1 MGFTGRAIEE
11 PKSPAAHRAWQLLSI
26 FQQAEEGWL
35 LLVDALAEGYSSAW
49 NRQVAVL
56 DDIKAKIQADRDRA
70 CFILSILTAGVAGG
84 LLGGVASG
92 AVRTMGDKTFKEAFI
107 KNFLTNAASDG
118 ASQFGGSAVSY
129 FQSHGG
135 NPFASPGIEPSTYS
149 ATMQK
154 NVRLLFAGFH
164 DHLADIVDDL
174 ESGKAPAQ
182 DGEQW
187 YQYYRSSPLIQSFP
201 SAADVNRYDFERDA
215 SLCLWIAWGAQRD
228 FAYWN
233 EAWRAIEDPPDFGD
247 SVRGNYL
254 MKQIKIDG
262 YRSDMSNWDPI
273 LAEIRQID
281 PTLEMRVK
289 RSANVTFPTGNLVF
303 STTITKRETHI
314 DLRTLK
320 SLGFYSRIKSAQVMS
335 GYLAGAPLM
344 TPEGARRLMLTMT
357 DIPRMH

>member
-11 PKSPAAHRAWQLLSI
+11 PKNPAAHRAWQLLSI

-49 NRQVAVL
+49 YRQVAVL
-56 DDIKAKIQADRDRA
+56 DGIKAKIQADRDRA

-84 LLGGVASG
+84 LLGGIASG
-92 AVRTMGDKTFKEAFI
+92 AVDNMESKSFKQIFA

-129 FQSHGG
+129 FQSSGSTA
-135 NPFASPGIEPSTYS
+135 FASPGIEPSTYS

-164 DHLADIVDDL
+164 DHVADIVDDL
-174 ESGKAPAQ
+174 DSGKAPAQ

-187 YQYYRSSPLIQSFP
+187 YQYYRSSPPIQSFP
-201 SAADVNRYDFERDA
+201 SAKGVNDHDFERDA
-215 SLCLWIAWGAQRD
+215 SLCLWIAWGAERD
-228 FAYWN
+228 FPYWN
-233 EAWRAIEDPPDFGD
+233 EAWRSVENPPSSVGTVLGLGSRED
-247 SVRGNYL
+247 
-254 MKQIKIDG
+254 IKYQG
-262 YRSDMSNWDPI
+262 YKDDIANWDPI
-273 LAEIRQID
+273 MAEIRQID

-289 RSANVTFPTGNLVF
+289 RSINYRFPTGNFVY

-320 SLGFYSRIKSAQVMS
+320 TLGFHSRIRSAQALS
-335 GYLAGAPLM
+335 GALAGPPLM
-344 TPEGARRLMLTMT
+344 TPENARRLMLNMT
-357 DIPRMH
+357 EIPKMN